1 MLNWA
6 LLGFARLKEDLRETG
21 DFALSENQHQRI
33 DGLLAE
39 SDSLRKFL
47 AERVVRDADSD
58 LSGEEI
64 KSAYAEFCG
73 DSGWNPLP
81 NTLIER
87 QLQDLMLELFHT
99 TRSNS
104 IKRDERALR
113 GWRKVRLNQ

>member
-6 LLGFARLKEDLRETG
+6 LWGFALLLKDLRERG
-21 DFALSENQHQRI
+21 DYVLSENQHQRI

-47 AERVVRDADSD
+47 AERVICDADSD
-58 LSGEEI
+58 LTGEEI

-81 NTLIER
+81 YTLIER